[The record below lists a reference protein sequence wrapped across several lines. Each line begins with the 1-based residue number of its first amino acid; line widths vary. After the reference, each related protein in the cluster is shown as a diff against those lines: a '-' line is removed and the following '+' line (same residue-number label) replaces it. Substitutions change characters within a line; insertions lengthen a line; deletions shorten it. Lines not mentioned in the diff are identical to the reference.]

1 MRKLN
6 KKMYYLD
13 AESTGLELEQR
24 LTAFSAD
31 QNDLVEDYLKWVREH
46 DIDFDHTS
54 FSDIREMKTD
64 LLVCWLEQVDTLDAV
79 IIHPVTI
86 TVRDRVRGALKRLRE
101 AVQG

>member
-54 FSDIREMKTD
+54 FSDIREMKT
-64 LLVCWLEQVDTLDAV
+64 CSCAGWSRSIRSTASSS
-79 IIHPVTI
+79 I
-86 TVRDRVRGALKRLRE
+86 R
-101 AVQG
+101 